1 MKKIMTKRTVLN
13 LLAALTCAVIDK
25 DLSGG
30 CTFFLY
36 EPKRPKGLKDADK
49 KDLFS

>member
-1 MKKIMTKRTVLN
+1 MKKIFTKRTVLN
-13 LLAALTCAVIDK
+13 LLAALTCAAIDE
-25 DLSGG
+25 DLSAG

-36 EPKRPKGLKDADK
+36 EPKRPKGLKNADK